1 MQLWELSLACALVLA
16 LSNYFLSF
24 KFTGL
29 PLRLYI
35 ITEFKYL
42 FICPLL
48 LYLSRR
54 WPDFVHAISATSA
67 SSALRTGLGFLSPP
81 TRMPVVFWNCVSPA
95 VLGLFSRA
103 FRWYVRALHRV
114 WTRQCEDLSRCLSV
128 GFCRLLQLFLTFAVV
143 RVIVRL

>member
-42 FICPLL
+42 FIFPLL

-54 WPDFVHAISATSA
+54 WPDSVHALSATSA
-67 SSALRTGLGFLSPP
+67 SSALRAGLGFLS
-81 TRMPVVFWNCVSPA
+81 
-95 VLGLFSRA
+95 
-103 FRWYVRALHRV
+103 
-114 WTRQCEDLSRCLSV
+114 E
-128 GFCRLLQLFLTFAVV
+128 
-143 RVIVRL
+143 